1 MQPKS
6 KIKAGAGLGC
16 GLYKFFTS
24 SMLQSKFINT
34 YNYDKEALIFGTG
47 GGASVHF
54 CNEPFSTSTDCIVAY
69 AKNDVNLKLIYYY
82 LSNNI
87 CLLQN
92 GFKGAGLEH
101 VSKDYILNIKLNIPE
116 QSLQKRYVENL
127 DFISHSIEVL
137 NITKNDLDNLVKSR
151 FIEMFGDIIINNMKW
166 PKYIISDISSS
177 RLGKML
183 DTKQQTGNNMFPY
196 LANFNVQWF
205 QFEITKLNQMDFDE
219 KDRAKFELNDGD
231 LLVCE
236 GGEVGRC
243 AVWHNQ
249 VQPCYFQKALHR
261 IRCNTA
267 LILPDYL
274 AWWFKFHCDYN
285 AFADIIGSKATIAHL
300 PGVKLKKIEVTV
312 PPVELQRKFA
322 LFIQRVDKSKLVVD
336 KLLKKNELLKAALIQ
351 KYFG

>member
-151 FIEMFGDIIINNMKW
+151 FIEMFGD
-166 PKYIISDISSS
+166 PVHPISSR
-177 RLGKML
+177 RLGDIAL
-183 DTKQQTGNNMFPY
+183 LERGRFSPRPRNDPQYYNGNYPFIQTGDI
-196 LANFNVQWF
+196 ANCDHRLSEYKQ
-205 QFEITKLNQMDFDE
+205 T
-219 KDRAKFELNDGD
+219 LNDKGIKVSKSFD
-231 LLVCE
+231 KGTVVMAI
-236 GGEVGRC
+236 VG
-243 AVWHNQ
+243 ATIGATAIL
-249 VQPCYFQKALHR
+249 QKKMYA
-261 IRCNTA
+261 
-267 LILPDYL
+267 PDS
-274 AWWFKFHCDYN
+274 
-285 AFADIIGSKATIAHL
+285 IIGIIPNKDICCNVFLEMLLRFWKT
-300 PGVKLKKIEVTV
+300 
-312 PPVELQRKFA
+312 ELQRIAPESARANINLLILREVPIVLADIHQQRDFA
-322 LFIQRVDKSKLVVD
+322 SFAEQVDKSKLVVD

>member
-1 MQPKS
+1 MQWLIKITS
-6 KIKAGAGLGC
+6 KYHI
-16 GLYKFFTS
+16 
-24 SMLQSKFINT
+24 
-34 YNYDKEALIFGTG
+34 
-47 GGASVHF
+47 V
-54 CNEPFSTSTDCIVAY
+54 STSH
-69 AKNDVNLKLIYYY
+69 N
-82 LSNNI
+82 
-87 CLLQN
+87 
-92 GFKGAGLEH
+92 F
-101 VSKDYILNIKLNIPE
+101 
-116 QSLQKRYVENL
+116 
-127 DFISHSIEVL
+127 
-137 NITKNDLDNLVKSR
+137 KSR

-322 LFIQRVDKSKLVVD
+322 LFIQRVDKSKFDLEIIS
-336 KLLKKNELLKAALIQ
+336 KNIRRRNRYDE
-351 KYFG
+351 F